1 MTSIFYLGGMDLL
14 QSKDCQVGNVTY
26 RVYGEIDYKYLYN
39 GDGFLLKKYKVLA
52 IWTGNPL

>member
-1 MTSIFYLGGMDLL
+1 MTSIFYFWGMDLL

-39 GDGFLLKKYKVLA
+39 GDGFLLKK
-52 IWTGNPL
+52 